1 MADLLSGTGMV
12 ESRDLTCQKVSM
24 IEENIGRTGFSNI
37 RAKEWDARRL
47 DEEMREQAD
56 IVLADLPCSGLG
68 IIGRKPDIKYRATRE
83 SLKDLANLQREILS
97 VVWKYVKPGGRLVYS
112 TCTINRQENQ
122 DNAEWFLE
130 NFPFEPQDISDRFS
144 GIFCEPSLKQGM
156 LQLLPDRH
164 PCAGFFLAGFR
175 RKVSITESSIDDGK
189 M

>member
-12 ESRDLTCQKVSM
+12 ESRDLTWQKVSM

-83 SLKDLANLQREILS
+83 SLEGSGKPPERNSVCGLEIR
-97 VVWKYVKPGGRLVYS
+97 KTR
-112 TCTINRQENQ
+112 RQ
-122 DNAEWFLE
+122 A
-130 NFPFEPQDISDRFS
+130 
-144 GIFCEPSLKQGM
+144 GI
-156 LQLLPDRH
+156 
-164 PCAGFFLAGFR
+164 
-175 RKVSITESSIDDGK
+175 
-189 M
+189 